1 MDMTHCLVVV
11 LFTVKHV
18 LSLSVFYK
26 LLIRACPP
34 PTVTVG
40 CTMRPPGAQE
50 VRVRTFTHT
59 GGHRHFL

>member
-1 MDMTHCLVVV
+1 MYYHYLC
-11 LFTVKHV
+11 FT
-18 LSLSVFYK
+18 SSGIAW

-34 PTVTVG
+34 PTVTAGRTV
-40 CTMRPPGAQE
+40 RPPGAQE